1 MSDESIARN
10 RLRLLP
16 PIRRARLWR
25 LYAEDRVAGR
35 PWRFLDFWMDGG
47 RSLLGAKGTGI
58 GTAAKA
64 GIDTGLTRPFPSVR
78 EARLARAL
86 LSRYPGFAAVR
97 FYRDE
102 GRANAAAAA
111 ILGAGESL
119 RIIMPFAEHLAAPRS
134 AATPGVATPRVA
146 TPRLPCPA
154 ILAPGVLLFEN
165 EELAS
170 RVEGELVPP
179 LALAC
184 AHRSLLELDRFS
196 MDYSEK
202 LWKRTDRRL
211 GPFFERRGPFLQP
224 RLGERANSKDY
235 DRLFVAALG
244 AGVLLSPDP
253 ELPSIVPGD
262 FDDGELAALA
272 AALES
277 HFAGAPE

>member
-1 MSDESIARN
+1 MIDESIVRN

-25 LYAEDRVAGR
+25 LYAEDRTAGR

-47 RSLLGAKGTGI
+47 RSLLGAKGSGI

-64 GIDTGLTRPFPSVR
+64 AIDTGLTRPFPSVR
-78 EARLARAL
+78 EARLQRAL
-86 LSRYPGFAAVR
+86 MSRYPGYAAVR
-97 FYRDE
+97 FFRDE
-102 GRANAAAAA
+102 SRAIAAAAA
-111 ILGAGESL
+111 ILPEGEIL
-119 RIIMPFAEHLAAPRS
+119 PVIMPFAEYLAGTS
-134 AATPGVATPRVA
+134 EAASHGLALPRVA

-165 EELAS
+165 ADEA
-170 RVEGELVPP
+170 RAVEGELAPP

-196 MDYSEK
+196 VNYSET

-211 GPFFERRGPFLQP
+211 GPYFERRGPYLFP
-224 RLGERANSKDY
+224 RTGEGRRPAEDY
-235 DRLFVAALG
+235 DRLFIAALG
-244 AGVLLSPDP
+244 AGVLLSPDL

-272 AALES
+272 AALAAVSGES
-277 HFAGAPE
+277 D